1 MTMTVREAFDKHTEA
16 FNSHDIDAFADTLA
30 DDAVFL
36 APGGMAGE
44 GKAACVQFF
53 GGWLGAFP
61 DAHVEIH
68 DLYIAG
74 DVAVEEGQ
82 FTGTHYG
89 VLHSPAGEV
98 PATGRPVTVD
108 YIGVLRFRDGKPV
121 SFNLMYD
128 QLLLLEQLG
137 LLPTQQPA
145 G

>member
-1 MTMTVREAFDKHTEA
+1 MTMTVREAFDKHTDA
-16 FNSHDIDAFADTLA
+16 FNSHDIDLSADTLA
-30 DDAVFL
+30 DNAAFR

-68 DLYIAG
+68 GLHIAG
-74 DVAVEEGQ
+74 DVAVEEGE
-82 FTGTHYG
+82 FTGTHDG

-108 YIGVLRFRDGKPV
+108 YIQVLRFRDGKPV
-121 SFNLMYD
+121 SFNLMYN

-137 LLPTQQPA
+137 LIPAQQPA